1 MRVASA
7 VPLTADPFLI
17 AADLLDPPIGAWRAK
32 ARPEQLPPPGD
43 WHTWYV
49 RGGRG
54 SGKTWTG
61 GNWLA
66 EQIKEHPGQQWACI
80 APTFSDARDVMIE
93 GAKSGLL
100 AALGLP
106 RNYPGW
112 NRSQGQLWLP
122 DSTVVFCDGANDGAY
137 RIQGKNLAGAWCD
150 EIGLWVKW
158 AIAWDESIS
167 FAVRMDPARII
178 ATGTPKRG
186 HPLVKRL
193 IEDQHVPKTL
203 LRTMDNIANLSKTA
217 IDDLVR
223 RFKGTNLEAQ
233 ELEGELLDEAEGAL
247 WTFDEA
253 RKAEKGLIVHGKPPT
268 YQHRVG
274 TLILNLPDFLRTVVA
289 VDPAISSSGD
299 EWGIIILAS
308 GRDGKI
314 YVRGDRSAQCS
325 PEEAA
330 KRIVQTYH
338 DFEADRIVYEDN
350 QGGEMVKTIIDQVE
364 RNLPISRVHAYHGK
378 SLRAEPVQH
387 AYQQGRVIH
396 EEGVDLSELEGQM
409 VGWEPLA
416 GMPSPDRLDAHVHG
430 VRALDDGTAGRVVH
444 SDASPFD

>member
-1 MRVASA
+1 MIQ
-7 VPLTADPFLI
+7 DPFLI
-17 AADLLDPPIGAWRAK
+17 AADLLDPPAPRWRQS
-32 ARPEQLPPPGD
+32 ARPEQLPPEGD

-61 GNWLA
+61 GNTLGEW
-66 EQIKEHPGQQWACI
+66 ITNHPGQQWACI

-93 GAKSGLL
+93 GGKSGLL
-100 AALGLP
+100 AALDLP
-106 RNYPGW
+106 RTYPGW

-122 DSTVVFCDGANDGAY
+122 DGTVVFCDGANDGAY

-158 AIAWDESIS
+158 AVAWDESIS
-167 FAVRMDPARII
+167 FAVRVDPARIV

-193 IEDQHVPKTL
+193 IEDPHVPKAL
-203 LRTMDNIANLSKTA
+203 LKTRDNIANLSKA
-217 IDDLVR
+217 AVDDLFR
-223 RFKGTNLEAQ
+223 RYEGTNLAAQ
-233 ELEGELLDEAEGAL
+233 ELEGEMLDEAEGAL

-253 RKAEKGLIVHGKPPT
+253 RAGEKGLIRYGKPPLT
-268 YQHRVG
+268 AIRVG
-274 TLILNLPDFLRTVVA
+274 GQTLMVPDLLRTVVA

-299 EWGIIILAS
+299 EWGIVVDALGA
-308 GRDGKI
+308 DGNI
-314 YVRGDRSAQCS
+314 YVRADRSARSS

-330 KRIVQTYH
+330 KRIVAAYH

-350 QGGEMVKTIIDQVE
+350 QGGEMTKTIIDQVE
-364 RNLPISRVHAYHGK
+364 RNLPVSRVHAYHGK

-387 AYQQGRVIH
+387 AYQQGRVFH
-396 EEGVDLSELEGQM
+396 EVPMPDLETQM
-409 VGWEPLA
+409 VGWEPLS
-416 GMPSPDRLDAHVHG
+416 GMPSPDRVDAHVHG
-430 VRALDDGTAGRVVH
+430 VRALDDGNLGRVVNTDEH
-444 SDASPFD
+444 PFG